1 MKTFK
6 MSIGT
11 NGRMTL
17 IYDDLHTGLME
28 QGHSTVTRASN
39 VEPCAGGWK
48 ATMRDGTVI
57 GPYRLRADA
66 LAAEVKYLES
76 KLFS

>member
-11 NGRMTL
+11 NGKVAM
-17 IYDDLHTGLME
+17 IYDDAHAPFME
-28 QGHSTVTRASN
+28 LGHATVTRASN
-39 VEPCAGGWK
+39 VEPAAGGWQ

-66 LAAEVKYLES
+66 LAAEVKYLEA
-76 KLFS
+76 KLF